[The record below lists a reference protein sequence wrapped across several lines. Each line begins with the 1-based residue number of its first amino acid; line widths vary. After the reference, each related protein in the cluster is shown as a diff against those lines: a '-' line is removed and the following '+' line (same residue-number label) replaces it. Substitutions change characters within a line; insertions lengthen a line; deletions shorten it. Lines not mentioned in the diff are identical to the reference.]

1 MDFNSPKPLIDAESQ
16 KKFNLI
22 KIRTFIT
29 EIYCKIKL
37 MFNWNIYIQKGYKY
51 IESQWCSWC
60 LGIN

>member
-1 MDFNSPKPLIDAESQ
+1 MDSNSPKPLIDAESQ

-37 MFNWNIYIQKGYKY
+37 MFTWNIYIQKGYKY
-51 IESQWCSWC
+51 IESQ
-60 LGIN
+60 